1 MASVQTAALHGAKY
15 ARDNSTLQISDVG
28 TVGCQWSGFEP
39 LRIWCIWCIDWVDG
53 LSWWR
58 FLTFVF
64 GWNKTESQSLG
75 GALLFKWTTLCRSHY
90 IASQWIWAKMGLLRC
105 LSSSVDFLFRPA
117 PPLRP
122 CCQLVGHSLPWH
134 ARVSMNIASEH
145 VNKKHQKT
153 KHLRL
158 FLLKRHHCMIRF
170 NLMQGTTKSGNL
182 SPATY
187 GSVSLS
193 HRFCWRS
200 SSLIHFAP
208 CVRTAPYG
216 PITKSIKKLQYFL
229 HKQGSHRTRVLE
241 GISCVYITI
250 YQLTFMSQKPS
261 GSGTPSPSSHQI
273 VGACHMLYLGTMRRV
288 CLEIGTPYLRQ
299 FSWNTMIKPWIFR
312 GTSTTNP
319 EWYENTCT
327 IIYNLC
333 VWEWSNMIQFS
344 NMFVFHNSPMVLND
358 PSHLFFCACFPDFRH
373 LLPHPVAPGL

>member
-1 MASVQTAALHGAKY
+1 MNNIVPFTLHCFTMDLSQNGFV
-15 ARDNSTLQISDVG
+15 TLFVEFR
-28 TVGCQWSGFEP
+28 GF
-39 LRIWCIWCIDWVDG
+39 
-53 LSWWR
+53 
-58 FLTFVF
+58 FVPP
-64 GWNKTESQSLG
+64 
-75 GALLFKWTTLCRSHY
+75 C
-90 IASQWIWAKMGLLRC
+90 
-105 LSSSVDFLFRPA
+105 

-333 VWEWSNMIQFS
+333 VCENDPIWSNSPTCSCFIIVPWFWMIHPTF
-344 NMFVFHNSPMVLND
+344 FFALVFRIFGI
-358 PSHLFFCACFPDFRH
+358 FFPIQWRPAYRSRPWGRKRETRVRFICKISDMKRFRARWSRYMTGNH
-373 LLPHPVAPGL
+373 W